1 MHAKIICKMW
11 RQIFEMNAKRQINDR
26 QDSWTARNGRGKR
39 RKLAEYAKMREE
51 ISCLAVFIAQ
61 ISEIKTEVNLS
72 SKIVECGEQSIG
84 DYIVR
89 VYQI

>member
-26 QDSWTARNGRGKR
+26 QDSWTAGNGER

-51 ISCLAVFIAQ
+51 ISCLAVFIAPD
-61 ISEIKTEVNLS
+61 K
-72 SKIVECGEQSIG
+72 
-84 DYIVR
+84 
-89 VYQI
+89 